1 MIEKKIEE
9 ESSSDMVNDID
20 EKISFS
26 SILSVILI
34 LAAAGYIIISA
45 MRSIDFDSSPIEV
58 FNTIFTSILMQA
70 FPFMLIGLLVSSVMH
85 VFVPDELIIKI
96 FPKKNGLGFLTAMF
110 AGVFFPVCECA
121 IVPVMTGLVKKGVPM
136 PIAVTFMLSAPII
149 NPIVIISTLYAF
161 PGQPEIMFMRVG
173 FGLLIALLV
182 GLTMKVFGD
191 RMPMLI
197 DESEYYCHP
206 SEVGRHTHVGCS
218 CHCHHNEEH
227 VKKGILDKF
236 KDLFL
241 HSGEEF
247 FIVGKYLILGAFMTS
262 LIQILIPK
270 EVFVQLG
277 IQKEL
282 SLIVMM
288 SMAFLF
294 SACSTS
300 DAFIARSFTNNFS
313 MGSIMGFLVFGPM
326 MDVKNLLMLLA
337 NFRRSFVIK
346 LSLLILILN
355 FMVLKFLTILFF

>member
-9 ESSSDMVNDID
+9 FNSTMGNDID

-26 SILSVILI
+26 SILSVVLI
-34 LAAAGYIIISA
+34 FAAAGYIIFSA
-45 MRSIDFDSSPIEV
+45 MRSIDFDLSPIEI
-58 FNTIFTSILMQA
+58 FNTVFTSILMQA
-70 FPFMLIGLLVSSVMH
+70 FPFILIGLLVSSVMH
-85 VFVPDELIIKI
+85 VFVPDEWIVKI
-96 FPKKNGLGFLTAMF
+96 FRKKYGLGFLTAMF
-110 AGVFFPVCECA
+110 AGIFFPVCECA

-173 FGLLIALLV
+173 FGLLIALMV
-182 GLTMKVFGD
+182 GLTMTAFGNSIS
-191 RMPMLI
+191 MLT
-197 DESEYYCHP
+197 DESECNCHP
-206 SEVGRHTHVGCS
+206 SDVGRHTHVGCA

-227 VKKGILDKF
+227 DKEGILEKF

-241 HSGEEF
+241 HAGEEF
-247 FIVGKYLILGAFMTS
+247 FTVGKYLILGAFMTS

-277 IQKEL
+277 MKSGL
-282 SLIVMM
+282 SLLVMM
-288 SMAFLF
+288 AVAFLF

-355 FMVLKFLTILFF
+355 FIVLKFLTILFF